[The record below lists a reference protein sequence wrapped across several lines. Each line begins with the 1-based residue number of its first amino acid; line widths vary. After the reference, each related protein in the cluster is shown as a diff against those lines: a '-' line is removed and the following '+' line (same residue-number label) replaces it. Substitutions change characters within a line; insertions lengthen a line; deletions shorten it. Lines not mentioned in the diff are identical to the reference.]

1 MDSNRLRPGR
11 HQLSRDEVRVHQRDR
26 ILGAVET
33 VMSAK
38 GYVDTSVA
46 DVLKVAG
53 VSRQTFYQL
62 FDSKQ
67 DCFLAAYSQRQGG
80 VIAALLDR
88 ASSGSPIDRFTTLL
102 RDYLTVMAAKPGIA
116 RLYLVGVYAAGP
128 EAIAKRGEMQRQFV
142 DGVAVI
148 FGATSDEDRFAC
160 RALVAAISTL
170 VTSAVVDDDPQAV
183 LDLHGPLVAVA
194 RRLMT

>member
-1 MDSNRLRPGR
+1 
-11 HQLSRDEVRVHQRDR
+11 
-26 ILGAVET
+26 
-33 VMSAK
+33 MSAK